1 MRQALRRRRR
11 QARHGAAAAAVWSAG
26 WYRAARPVPSPNVGT
41 RPAGA
46 AVTLAVV
53 HAISLPPGVWGG
65 DAIERFFTNRLDPA
79 AHPYFAGIATLQ
91 VSAHFLIRRTGEV
104 VQFAAVDARAWHA
117 GRSAWRGRADCND
130 WSLGVELEG
139 LDGLRFTTAQYQR
152 LAWLLRD
159 VARAWPVAE
168 VVGHE
173 HVAPGRKNDPGPG
186 FDWLRLAGLL
196 RGSGLAVPPAED
208 DCGRACQAS
217 CGWQDTSGSG

>member
-1 MRQALRRRRR
+1 MRQALRTRRRR
-11 QARHGAAAAAVWSAG
+11 MRRRDDGPGAWSAG
-26 WYRAARPVPSPNVGT
+26 WYRAARRVPSPNVGA

-46 AVTLAVV
+46 EVTLAVV

-65 DAIERFFTNRLDPA
+65 DAIERFFTNRLDAA
-79 AHPYFAGIATLQ
+79 AHPYFAGIAALQ

-117 GRSAWRGRADCND
+117 GRSVWRGRDNCND

-139 LDGLRFTTAQYQR
+139 LDGLCFTTAQYQR
-152 LAWLLRD
+152 LARLLRD
-159 VARAWPVAE
+159 AARAWPVAE

-173 HVAPGRKNDPGPG
+173 HVAPGRKFDPGPG
-186 FDWLRLAGLL
+186 FDWLRLAALL

-208 DCGRACQAS
+208 ASGAACQEA
-217 CGWQDTSGSG
+217 CG